1 MKKNREAKVLLM
13 FLELGIMLALF
24 VYAFEY
30 LPPIVAIAF
39 TVVALIIVFLF
50 SMRIWRVLG

>member
-1 MKKNREAKVLLM
+1 MKKYREAKILLT
-13 FLELGIMLALF
+13 FLELGIMLVLIA
-24 VYAFEY
+24 YAFEY

-50 SMRIWRVLG
+50 SMRMWRVLG

>member
-30 LPPIVAIAF
+30 LPLIVAIAF
-39 TVVALIIVFLF
+39 TIVALIIVFLF
-50 SMRIWRVLG
+50 SMRIWRALS

>member
-30 LPPIVAIAF
+30 LPLIVAIAF
-39 TVVALIIVFLF
+39 TIVALIIVFLF
-50 SMRIWRVLG
+50 SMRIWRVLS